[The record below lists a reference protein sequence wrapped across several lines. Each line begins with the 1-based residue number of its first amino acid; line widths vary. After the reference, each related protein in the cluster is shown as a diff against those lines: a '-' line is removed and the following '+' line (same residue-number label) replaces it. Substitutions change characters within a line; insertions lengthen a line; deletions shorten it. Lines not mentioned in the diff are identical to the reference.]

1 MNFWKSLYIC
11 SVKSRQSLSN
21 QTAGY
26 CFYMTPIPTD
36 LNHFDGRRF
45 NSYSNY
51 FTKQFGGRVQK
62 ISIDAGFSCPNR
74 DGKISTGGCTFC
86 SNDAFNPSY
95 CRPEKSI
102 KQQIEEGIKFHQ
114 RRYRRANKYLA
125 YFQPFSN
132 TYKPLEEL
140 KRIYAEA
147 LEPIDSRQHTAQRRN
162 DMDSKAEET
171 PEIIGIVIGTRP
183 DLVDEALLQYLNEIQ
198 KTHYVMLEYGVE
210 SVYDET
216 LKRVNRGHDFATA
229 ERAIHITADYG
240 IPCGAHFIFGLPGE
254 SKTMMLDAADV
265 ISQLPLTTVKFH
277 QLQIFKGTKM
287 AEEYLEHPDHFHL
300 FDLEEYIDFVIDF
313 AERLNPDIVIE
324 RFAGEVPPRYLVS
337 EPWMKLRYDEVL
349 SRIEKR
355 MEERDTWQGKTFIQ
369 FFHATP

>member
-1 MNFWKSLYIC
+1 
-11 SVKSRQSLSN
+11 
-21 QTAGY
+21 
-26 CFYMTPIPTD
+26 MTYPWGD
-36 LNHFDGRRF
+36 NRRF

-86 SNDAFNPSY
+86 SNEAFNPSY

-102 KQQIEEGIKFHQ
+102 KQQIEEGIEFHQ

-140 KRIYAEA
+140 KSIYEQA
-147 LEPIDSRQHTAQRRN
+147 LEGIDTLASPCMSYRPTEGGRVFMHGESRY
-162 DMDSKAEET
+162 DMPSK
-171 PEIIGIVIGTRP
+171 PQIVGVVIGTRP

-216 LKRVNRGHDFATA
+216 LKRVNRGHDFATS
-229 ERAIHITADYG
+229 EKAIRMTADYG

-254 SKTMMLDAADV
+254 TKNMMLDAADI

-277 QLQIFKGTKM
+277 QLQIFKGTTM
-287 AEEYLEHPDHFHL
+287 ATEYLEHPERFHL

-313 AERLNPDIVIE
+313 AERLSPDIVIE

-337 EPWMKLRYDEVL
+337 ELWMKLRYDEVL
-349 SRIEKR
+349 AKIEKR
-355 MEERDTWQGKTFIQ
+355 MEERQTWQGRCYHGIIL
-369 FFHATP
+369 

>member
-1 MNFWKSLYIC
+1 
-11 SVKSRQSLSN
+11 
-21 QTAGY
+21 
-26 CFYMTPIPTD
+26 MTFPWGD
-36 LNHFDGRRF
+36 NRRF

-51 FTKQFGGRVQK
+51 SKKQFGGRGQK

-74 DGKISTGGCTFC
+74 DGRISTGGCTFC
-86 SNDAFNPSY
+86 SNEAFNPSY

-102 KQQIEEGIKFHQ
+102 KQQIEEGIEFHQ
-114 RRYRRANKYLA
+114 RRYRRASKYLA

-140 KRIYAEA
+140 KSIYEQT
-147 LEPIDSRQHTAQRRN
+147 LQPIDSHRTSPARN
-162 DMDSKAEET
+162 DMGCPK

-183 DLVDEALLQYLNEIQ
+183 DLIDEDILRYLNEIQ

-216 LKRVNRGHDFATA
+216 LRRVNRGHDFATA
-229 ERAIHITADYG
+229 ERAIRMTAEYG

-254 SKTMMLDAADV
+254 TKAMMLDAAEV
-265 ISQLPLTTVKFH
+265 ISRLPLTTVKFH

-287 AEEYLEHPDHFHL
+287 AEEYQQHPEHFHL

-313 AERLNPDIVIE
+313 AERLRPDIVIE

-337 EPWMKLRYDEVL
+337 EPWMKLRYDQVL
-349 SRIEKR
+349 ARIEKR
-355 MEERDTWQGKTFIQ
+355 MEERDTWQGKAYKKA
-369 FFHATP
+369 HLD

>member
-1 MNFWKSLYIC
+1 
-11 SVKSRQSLSN
+11 
-21 QTAGY
+21 
-26 CFYMTPIPTD
+26 MTYPWGD
-36 LNHFDGRRF
+36 NRRF
-45 NSYSNY
+45 NSYSRY
-51 FTKQFGGRVQK
+51 FAKQFGGRVQK

-74 DGKISTGGCTFC
+74 DGKISTGGCSFC
-86 SNDAFNPSY
+86 SNEAFNPSY
-95 CRPEKSI
+95 CRPEKSV
-102 KQQIEEGIKFHQ
+102 KQQIEEGIEFHQ

-140 KRIYAEA
+140 KGIYSQAFEA
-147 LEPIDSRQHTAQRRN
+147 LDSLLPTCQRRN
-162 DMDSKAEET
+162 DIASKALET

-183 DLVDEALLQYLNEIQ
+183 DLIDEGILQYLTEIQ

-229 ERAIHITADYG
+229 EKAIRMTADYG
-240 IPCGAHFIFGLPGE
+240 IPCGAHFIFGLPSE
-254 SKTMMLDAADV
+254 SKTMMLSAAAV

-287 AEEYLEHPDHFHL
+287 SEEYQAHPKAFHL

-349 SRIEKR
+349 AKIEKR
-355 MEERDTWQGKTFIQ
+355 MAERDTWQGKRLSV
-369 FFHATP
+369 

>member
-1 MNFWKSLYIC
+1 
-11 SVKSRQSLSN
+11 
-21 QTAGY
+21 
-26 CFYMTPIPTD
+26 MTYPWGD
-36 LNHFDGRRF
+36 ERRF
-45 NSYSNY
+45 NSYSRY
-51 FTKQFGGRVQK
+51 FAKQFGGRVQK

-86 SNDAFNPSY
+86 SNEAFNPSY

-102 KQQIEEGIKFHQ
+102 KQQIEEGIEFHR
-114 RRYRRANKYLA
+114 RRYRRASQYLA

-140 KRIYAEA
+140 KSIYQQA
-147 LEPIDSRQHTAQRRN
+147 LEV
-162 DMDSKAEET
+162 
-171 PEIIGIVIGTRP
+171 PEITGIVIGTRP
-183 DLVDEALLQYLNEIQ
+183 DLIDEGILQLLNEIQ

-229 ERAIHITADYG
+229 ERAIRLTADHG

-287 AEEYLEHPDHFHL
+287 AEEYQTHPETFHL
-300 FDLEEYIDFVIDF
+300 FDLEEYIGFVIDF

-349 SRIEKR
+349 GRIEKR
-355 MEERDTWQGKTFIQ
+355 MEERDTWQGKRLSV
-369 FFHATP
+369 

>member
-1 MNFWKSLYIC
+1 MSYPWGDN
-11 SVKSRQSLSN
+11 
-21 QTAGY
+21 
-26 CFYMTPIPTD
+26 
-36 LNHFDGRRF
+36 RRF

-86 SNDAFNPSY
+86 SNAAFNPSY

-102 KQQIEEGIKFHQ
+102 RQQIEEGIEFHQ
-114 RRYRRANKYLA
+114 KRYRRANQYLA

-132 TYKPLEEL
+132 TYKPLAEL
-140 KRIYAEA
+140 KRIYSEA
-147 LEPIDSRQHTAQRRN
+147 LEVPSIL
-162 DMDSKAEET
+162 
-171 PEIIGIVIGTRP
+171 GIVIGTRP
-183 DLVDEALLQYLNEIQ
+183 DLIDEAILQHLNEIQ

-229 ERAIHITADYG
+229 ERAIRMTAEYG

-254 SKTMMLDAADV
+254 TKEMMLDAAEI
-265 ISQLPLTTVKFH
+265 ISKLPLTTVKFH

-287 AEEYLEHPDHFHL
+287 ADEYIQHPEHFHL

-337 EPWMKLRYDEVL
+337 EPWMKLRYDAVL

-355 MEERDTWQGKTFIQ
+355 MEERGSWQGRLYLEK
-369 FFHATP
+369 

>member
-1 MNFWKSLYIC
+1 MLFPW
-11 SVKSRQSLSN
+11 
-21 QTAGY
+21 G
-26 CFYMTPIPTD
+26 D
-36 LNHFDGRRF
+36 ERRF

-51 FTKQFGGRVQK
+51 FTKQFGSRVQK

-86 SNDAFNPSY
+86 SNEAFNPSY

-102 KQQIEEGIKFHQ
+102 KQQIEEGIEFHK
-114 RRYRRANKYLA
+114 RRYRRASQYLA

-140 KRIYAEA
+140 KSIYTQAFEA
-147 LEPIDSRQHTAQRRN
+147 IDSHPTHIPVRN
-162 DMDSKAEET
+162 DMASKALET
-171 PEIIGIVIGTRP
+171 PQIIGIVIGTRP
-183 DLVDEALLQYLNEIQ
+183 DLIDESILQYLNEIQ
-198 KTHYVMLEYGVE
+198 QTHYVMLEYGVE

-229 ERAIHITADYG
+229 EKAIRMTAEHG

-254 SKTMMLDAADV
+254 TKTMMLDAADT

-287 AEEYLEHPDHFHL
+287 AEEYQAHPEAFHL

-313 AERLNPDIVIE
+313 AERLSPDIVIE

-355 MEERDTWQGKTFIQ
+355 MEERDTWQGKKCKCRQMPARFTDSL
-369 FFHATP
+369 PEK

>member
-1 MNFWKSLYIC
+1 
-11 SVKSRQSLSN
+11 
-21 QTAGY
+21 
-26 CFYMTPIPTD
+26 MTYPWGD
-36 LNHFDGRRF
+36 ERRF

-86 SNDAFNPSY
+86 SNAAFNPSY
-95 CRPEKSI
+95 CKPEKSI
-102 KQQIEEGIKFHQ
+102 KRQIEEGIEFHQ
-114 RRYRRANKYLA
+114 RRYRRANQYLA

-140 KRIYAEA
+140 KRIYGQA
-147 LEPIDSRQHTAQRRN
+147 LEPIDSRHHTAQRRKCSAFDGVN
-162 DMDSKAEET
+162 DMDSKAMET

-216 LKRVNRGHDFATA
+216 LKRVNRGHNFATA
-229 ERAIHITADYG
+229 ERAIRMTADYG

-254 SKTMMLDAADV
+254 AKNIMLDAADI
-265 ISQLPLTTVKFH
+265 ISRLPLTTVKFH
-277 QLQIFKGTKM
+277 QLQIFKGTTM
-287 AEEYLEHPDHFHL
+287 AEEYLEHPEHFHL
-300 FDLEEYIDFVIDF
+300 FNLEEYIDFVIDF
-313 AERLNPDIVIE
+313 AERLCPSIVIE

-349 SRIEKR
+349 HRIEKR
-355 MEERDTWQGKTFIQ
+355 MEKRDTWQGRLFS
-369 FFHATP
+369 

>member
-1 MNFWKSLYIC
+1 MLFPW
-11 SVKSRQSLSN
+11 
-21 QTAGY
+21 G
-26 CFYMTPIPTD
+26 D
-36 LNHFDGRRF
+36 ERRF
-45 NSYSNY
+45 NSYSRY

-86 SNDAFNPSY
+86 SNEAFNPSY

-102 KQQIEEGIKFHQ
+102 KQQIEEGIEFHQ
-114 RRYRRANKYLA
+114 KRYRRANKYLA

-140 KRIYAEA
+140 KDIYNQAFEA
-147 LEPIDSRQHTAQRRN
+147 IDSNFPHSIARN
-162 DMDSKAEET
+162 DMASKALAT
-171 PEIIGIVIGTRP
+171 PEIVGIVIGTRP
-183 DLVDEALLQYLNEIQ
+183 DLIDEGILQYLNEIQ

-229 ERAIHITADYG
+229 EKAIRMTAEHD

-254 SKTMMLDAADV
+254 SKTMMLDAADI
-265 ISQLPLTTVKFH
+265 ISRLPLTTVKFH
-277 QLQIFKGTKM
+277 QLQIFKGTTM
-287 AEEYLEHPDHFHL
+287 AEEYQAHPEAFHL

-355 MEERDTWQGKTFIQ
+355 MEERDTWQGKSLSV
-369 FFHATP
+369 

>member
-1 MNFWKSLYIC
+1 
-11 SVKSRQSLSN
+11 
-21 QTAGY
+21 
-26 CFYMTPIPTD
+26 MTYPWGD
-36 LNHFDGRRF
+36 ERRF
-45 NSYSNY
+45 NSYSRY
-51 FTKQFGGRVQK
+51 FSKQFGSRVQK

-86 SNDAFNPSY
+86 SNEAFNPSY

-102 KQQIEEGIKFHQ
+102 KQQIEEGIAFHQ

-132 TYKPLEEL
+132 TYKPLDEL
-140 KRIYAEA
+140 KSIYQQA
-147 LEPIDSRQHTAQRRN
+147 LEV
-162 DMDSKAEET
+162 
-171 PEIIGIVIGTRP
+171 PEIVGIVVGTRP
-183 DLVDEALLQYLNEIQ
+183 DLVDETLLQHFNEIQ
-198 KTHYVMLEYGVE
+198 KSHYVMLEYGVE
-210 SVYDET
+210 SVYDDT

-229 ERAIHITADYG
+229 EKAICMTAEHG

-254 SKTMMLDAADV
+254 TKAMMLNAADI

-277 QLQIFKGTKM
+277 QLQIFKGTPM
-287 AEEYLEHPDHFHL
+287 AEEYLEHPEHFHL

-313 AERLNPDIVIE
+313 AERLNPNIVIE

-349 SRIEKR
+349 VKIEKR
-355 MEERDTWQGKTFIQ
+355 MEKRETWQGRLTLKTKNSF
-369 FFHATP
+369 APASSY

>member
-1 MNFWKSLYIC
+1 MNYPWGD
-11 SVKSRQSLSN
+11 N
-21 QTAGY
+21 
-26 CFYMTPIPTD
+26 
-36 LNHFDGRRF
+36 RRF
-45 NSYSNY
+45 NSYSRY
-51 FTKQFGGRVQK
+51 FAKQFGGRVQK

-102 KQQIEEGIKFHQ
+102 KQQIEEGIEFHR
-114 RRYRRANKYLA
+114 RRYRRAIQYLA

-140 KRIYAEA
+140 KDIYNQAFEA
-147 LEPIDSRQHTAQRRN
+147 IDSPLPTCPSRN
-162 DMDSKAEET
+162 DMAPK

-183 DLVDEALLQYLNEIQ
+183 DLIDESILQYLCEIQ

-210 SVYDET
+210 SVYDDT

-229 ERAIHITADYG
+229 EKAIRITADYG

-254 SKTMMLDAADV
+254 SKTMMLDAADI

-287 AEEYLEHPDHFHL
+287 AEEYLQHPEIFHL

-324 RFAGEVPPRYLVS
+324 RFAGEVLPRYLVS

-355 MEERDTWQGKTFIQ
+355 MEERGTWQGKNVQ
-369 FFHATP
+369 V